1 MLDEVCDDAELIAL
15 LVELS
20 SSATELAM
28 KVAANVN
35 AYLIVFIWL
44 DFTLV
49 LLIVQILIIQS
60 H

>member
-1 MLDEVCDDAELIAL
+1 MLDEVPDDAELIAL

-35 AYLIVFIWL
+35 AYLSVFIWL

-49 LLIVQILIIQS
+49 LLIVRF
-60 H
+60 